1 MADALVL
8 DHSEVEDKWR
18 MSVYQ
23 LVDVPPA
30 LPEVVEVPEKEI
42 SEKESAV

>member
-1 MADALVL
+1 VL
-8 DHSEVEDKWR
+8 GQSEVEDKWR

-23 LVDVPPA
+23 LVDVSAA
-30 LPEVVEVPEKEI
+30 LPEAVEAPENEI